1 VRIAFL
7 LLLGL
12 IGISPVLL
20 IVDGP
25 LIHALLVAYAAAM
38 VALVGSSIRP
48 AEEKHL
54 ASLVR
59 PIAIIAVIPAV
70 WMLIQMLPLPI
81 KSLSHPIWASAET
94 ALGVPIMGSIT
105 IDPGATLVALCYYFA
120 VVGILFVAT
129 AVTIDRA
136 RAESVLFWLVGVT
149 TFAAAVRIVHGV
161 GGFTFLG
168 ESTDTGTSA
177 SITAL
182 CALGVILTAA
192 AAIWAI
198 ERYETRRTETEVS
211 FAKFAIILS
220 TCLVAFAICSLA
232 LVCFATSP
240 IIFAAACG
248 LTTLVIVMV
257 IRRLGL
263 GGWAGSAMAAT
274 AAGAAIAIAKT
285 HAVSGDLTLR
295 FALDSPTSLVPI
307 AQRIIRD
314 TGWRGTGAGTFAS
327 LLPIYGNVEHVITG
341 VPAPTTAAGI
351 AIELG
356 QPALWAI
363 LIMVIICLM
372 LLVRGALQRGRDAF
386 YPAAAASCVVV
397 STLEAFCDA
406 GLVDT
411 AVIISATAVLGL
423 GLAQSASRTSQ

>member
-7 LLLGL
+7 LLLRL

-59 PIAIIAVIPAV
+59 PITIIAVIPAV

-149 TFAAAVRIVHGV
+149 TFAAAVRIVHGL

-168 ESTDTGTSA
+168 ESTDTGTRA

-274 AAGAAIAIAKT
+274 
-285 HAVSGDLTLR
+285 SGDLTLR
-295 FALDSPTSLVPI
+295 FALDSPSSLVPI